1 MHANSITPAPKAQP
15 APIFIGFDTN
25 SGKPVAT
32 FEIGN
37 IKRDVPYAEVRAY
50 VAATNAALVPAW
62 FIAGG
67 K

>member
-1 MHANSITPAPKAQP
+1 MFQDSITPAHKAQQ
-15 APIFIGFDTN
+15 PIFIGFDTN

-32 FEIGN
+32 FSVGN
-37 IKRDVPYAEVRAY
+37 IKRDVPMSEARAY
-50 VAATNAALVPAW
+50 AVANQALLMPTW

>member
-1 MHANSITPAPKAQP
+1 MYQDSITPAQKAQP

-37 IKRDVPYAEVRAY
+37 TKHDVPYAEARAY
-50 VAATNAALVPAW
+50 AVATNAALVPAW